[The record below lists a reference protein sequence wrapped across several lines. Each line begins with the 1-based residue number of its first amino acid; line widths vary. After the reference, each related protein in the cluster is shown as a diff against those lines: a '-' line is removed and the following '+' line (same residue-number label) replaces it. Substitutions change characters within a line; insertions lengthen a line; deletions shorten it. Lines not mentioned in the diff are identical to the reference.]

1 MCVYPIC
8 TVQAT
13 GWTALFFAAKEGHY
27 TKFLY
32 RNLVYIIIYMYM
44 YSYTCSLLSVLQE
57 GVTAFDVAETYGH
70 QSVMEELEK
79 HSPAAATEAVSEE
92 PPPTAAATARPVP
105 SSSSSSSQPAPTDP
119 STGAQRPTSPASSSA
134 PPPPPPPPADD
145 PQRTVSLT
153 SECVCVCVDH
163 CTYVTS
169 VC

>member
-1 MCVYPIC
+1 MIHHL
-8 TVQAT
+8 Q
-13 GWTALFFAAKEGHY
+13 KY
-27 TKFLY
+27 TMIH
-32 RNLVYIIIYMYM
+32 V
-44 YSYTCSLLSVLQE
+44 CSPLSVLQE

-70 QSVMEELEK
+70 QTVMEEFEK

-92 PPPTAAATARPVP
+92 PQPTAAATARPVP
-105 SSSSSSSQPAPTDP
+105 SSSSSSQPAPTDP

-134 PPPPPPPPADD
+134 PPPPPPPADD
-145 PQRTVSLT
+145 TQRTVSLT